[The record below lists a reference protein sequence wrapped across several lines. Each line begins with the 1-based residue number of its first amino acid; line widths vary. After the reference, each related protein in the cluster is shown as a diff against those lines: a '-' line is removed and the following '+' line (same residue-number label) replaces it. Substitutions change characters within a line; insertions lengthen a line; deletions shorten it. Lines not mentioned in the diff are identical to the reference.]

1 MTFER
6 EQYREL
12 MAKKKGDGQQSPRP
26 VLEILAQAE
35 LNAANLTGDSTWD
48 IFLSYIQAAIERTEA
63 EIKTTETLLG
73 SPEVVEI
80 PDLMRLKIQLAR
92 LKERVSAWNAVISL
106 PKDIKI
112 EGEKAKTLLE
122 RMAETEKKEQMS
134 EVGE

>member
-6 EQYREL
+6 EQYRNL
-12 MAKKKGDGQQSPRP
+12 MAKKKAEGQGPPRP

-35 LNAANLTGDSTWD
+35 LNAANLTGDPTWD

-63 EIKTTETLLG
+63 EIGTTEILLG

-80 PDLMRLKIQLAR
+80 ADLMRLKIQLAR

-106 PKDIKI
+106 PKDIQI

-122 RMAETEKKEQMS
+122 RMAETSRQERMPEAS
-134 EVGE
+134 T